1 MNPSSK
7 QSDPRMVSGAA
18 IANVIF
24 FDVTDM
30 ATDADGALRAR
41 LTASDRHEV
50 WLESTGEQLRALAG
64 FLSVVEGDATCAATL
79 SRDADGY
86 RVDLRLLSGDIAN
99 LISTEGRNALNLVFN
114 VEYREG
120 YESPGGYAPD
130 HGVRYWDDVAYPS
143 VDADGFE
150 FA

>member
-50 WLESTGEQLRALAG
+50 WLESTGEQLRASLD
-64 FLSVVEGDATCAATL
+64 FCAWWKGTLRALRRSLATL
-79 SRDADGY
+79 T
-86 RVDLRLLSGDIAN
+86 DIAS
-99 LISTEGRNALNLVFN
+99 IC
-114 VEYREG
+114 
-120 YESPGGYAPD
+120 D
-130 HGVRYWDDVAYPS
+130 C
-143 VDADGFE
+143 
-150 FA
+150 